1 MTVKNNHLFCLLY
14 SWLIKLI
21 TAFLPDQKHIMR
33 FRGWLYSFAM
43 KKCGNNFQVSA
54 GTKIFCLQNLEVG
67 DNVFIATNV
76 VINAGTSITLEDEVM
91 LGIASI
97 LVSGNHTLNNGSY
110 RFGAMQRSPIVVGKG
125 SWIGANVTLI
135 AGCNV
140 PPASLIAAN
149 SVVVGKLIES
159 GVYAGI
165 PSKLI
170 KTNVIG

>member
-1 MTVKNNHLFCLLY
+1 MSFKNNHLFCLLY

-43 KKCGNNFQVSA
+43 KKCGKNFQVSA
-54 GTKIFCLQNLEVG
+54 GAKISCLQNLDVG

-76 VINAGTSITLEDEVM
+76 VINAGTSVTLEDEVM

-135 AGCNV
+135 AGCQI
-140 PPASLIAAN
+140 PPSSLIAAN
-149 SVVVGKLIES
+149 SVVNKSFTVS
-159 GVYAGI
+159 GTYGGVPA
-165 PSKLI
+165 KLI
-170 KTNVIG
+170 KMHG